1 MLLCRSFFFS
11 VRNVPAAGVASSV
24 GCWSSHVMLTAAFL
38 FCSLL
43 MLFVLCFS
51 CWGCSPTQRVG
62 APRRRPDS
70 SCCRHPPPT
79 PPALMRDHGR
89 RRPYPLTTTATQAA
103 AAQTPR
109 PHLPLPPPHARA
121 RVPAPRPPWT
131 DVAPP
136 PQPVGTRSPRAYVP
150 AYRTAGAARGA
161 IDEPPTEAPPV
172 GWLQRSPRGVWV
184 GCVPGPPAEVGGGWA
199 TRRGSRAK
207 WGGFRGHWRR
217 AYTWADPPLAS
228 IIAPVGGGRPLV
240 DGWAGGGKGGG
251 RGCAREPSVQYMSHG
266 MARYGPARGGESGKP
281 GWPVRGL
288 RGGYAPQRE
297 GGGGGEPP
305 RMAGG
310 RQATGDGQTGSVLGS
325 GPPDVTTTE

>member
-1 MLLCRSFFFS
+1 MPRADAGGFGCGLCVFAPFPR
-11 VRNVPAAGVASSV
+11 VAAWRRWCTSTSRARCGTVGV
-24 GCWSSHVMLTAAFL
+24 WIL
-38 FCSLL
+38 
-43 MLFVLCFS
+43 
-51 CWGCSPTQRVG
+51 VG

-184 GCVPGPPAEVGGGWA
+184 GCVPGPACSTCPMGWRA
-199 TRRGSRAK
+199 TA
-207 WGGFRGHWRR
+207 
-217 AYTWADPPLAS
+217 PPE
-228 IIAPVGGGRPLV
+228 GGRVGSP
-240 DGWAGGGKGGG
+240 AG
-251 RGCAREPSVQYMSHG
+251 R
-266 MARYGPARGGESGKP
+266 
-281 GWPVRGL
+281 
-288 RGGYAPQRE
+288 
-297 GGGGGEPP
+297 
-305 RMAGG
+305 
-310 RQATGDGQTGSVLGS
+310 
-325 GPPDVTTTE
+325 

>member
-1 MLLCRSFFFS
+1 MHKHLTCTVWDGGGLDTGGCAATATRQLLL
-11 VRNVPAAGVASSV
+11 PAPPAHTTSTHAGPRPT
-24 GCWSSHVMLTAAFL
+24 TAL
-38 FCSLL
+38 PPDDD
-43 MLFVLCFS
+43 
-51 CWGCSPTQRVG
+51 GDPGGGG
-62 APRRRPDS
+62 AD
-70 SCCRHPPPT
+70 PPP
-79 PPALMRDHGR
+79 A
-89 RRPYPLTTTATQAA
+89 
-103 AAQTPR
+103 
-109 PHLPLPPPHARA
+109 PPPPSTARA
-121 RVPAPRPPWT
+121 RARPRT
-131 DVAPP
+131 ASAMDRRGAP